1 MLYWGQNEGDI
12 MTWTTVCL
20 LDGCAKAMEEDILA
34 VFGIKNV
41 RRKLRPLVHR

>member
-1 MLYWGQNEGDI
+1 

-34 VFGIKNV
+34 VFEIPSQKEAETFG
-41 RRKLRPLVHR
+41 PQMMACSQPP